1 MKKNK
6 WQCALLFACSIAM
19 SACAN
24 LMTTYEPEHIPLPDN
39 FLAEGGSASID
50 NAKWW
55 QSFNSAELNSI
66 QELALTSLDNE
77 NKRQGNY
84 DLQIAFTRL
93 NQSRALR
100 SQSRSVFF
108 PSISYRGSTD
118 YVNNSNDSQSSKAYE
133 ETDYTAN
140 FSLSYEL
147 DLWGKFTAQA
157 QAIDYDYQA
166 SYEDVLTTVLSI
178 SSSITDD
185 YIDLL
190 STRKELAILQEQVK
204 LNEAMVKIQEVRYL
218 NGQSSSLD
226 VLQQKE
232 QYLQSKADEPL
243 LIERQRALLASL
255 ALLTGN
261 LPTYELEVNEKEL
274 PILPPLPKTGL
285 PADLLHNRPDIRAA
299 KLRLQAED
307 KNLSAAKLAYFPSI
321 TLSVTELANS
331 MDITTLLDDWIATVV
346 GTVSGVLFDGGAKSA
361 EAQRQDAVAQEAAI
375 NYVKTVSVAL
385 DEVNTA
391 LMAEDAQK
399 KYLAILKEQFVYET
413 AALQEAETSYLFGAG
428 DFLRYITQLQN
439 LQTLERTLI
448 REEAELLKLRVDLY
462 KSLGIKI

>member
-1 MKKNK
+1 
-6 WQCALLFACSIAM
+6 
-19 SACAN
+19 
-24 LMTTYEPEHIPLPDN
+24 MTTYEPEHIPLPDT
-39 FLAEGGSASID
+39 FIAEGGSVGID

-55 QSFNSAELNSI
+55 QAFNSEELNSI

-77 NKRQGNY
+77 NKRTGNY
-84 DLQIAFTRL
+84 DLQIAFARL
-93 NQSRALR
+93 SQSRALL

-108 PSISYRGSTD
+108 PSITYRGNTD
-118 YVNNSNDSQSSKAYE
+118 YVNNSNDSQSSSPYE

-147 DLWGKFTAQA
+147 DLWGKFMAQA

-185 YIDLL
+185 YLDLL
-190 STRKELAILQEQVK
+190 ATRTELAILQEQVK
-204 LNEAMVKIQEVRYL
+204 LNEAMVEIQEVRYL
-218 NGQSSSLD
+218 NGQASSLD

-261 LPTYELEVNEKEL
+261 LPTYEIAISEKEL
-274 PILPPLPKTGL
+274 PLLPPLPKTGL

-321 TLSVTELANS
+321 TLGVTELANS

-361 EAQRQDAVAQEAAI
+361 EAQRQDAIAQEAAI
-375 NYVKTVSVAL
+375 NYVKTVSTAL

-399 KYLAILKEQFVYET
+399 KYLTILEEQLIYEK